1 MVDEDDTGGQG
12 VGGSFRTGVLD
23 VVMVM
28 VIEVIMNLA
37 P

>member
-1 MVDEDDTGGQG
+1 MVDEADTGGQG

-28 VIEVIMNLA
+28 VMKLA